1 MNNAKKEMIIR
12 QKRNEAIAYFIC
24 WLLLAGA
31 TLLIGKLLLS
41 SLRIFFSLWCIH

>member
-1 MNNAKKEMIIR
+1 MNQAKKDLLKRE
-12 QKRNEAIAYFIC
+12 KRNEVIAHFIC

-41 SLRIFFSLWCIH
+41 SLRLFFSL